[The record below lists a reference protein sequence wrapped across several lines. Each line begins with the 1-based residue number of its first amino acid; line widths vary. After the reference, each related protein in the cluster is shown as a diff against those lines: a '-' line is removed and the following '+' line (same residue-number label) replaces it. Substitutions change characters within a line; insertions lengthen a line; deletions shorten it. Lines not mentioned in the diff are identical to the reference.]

1 MWWGDGIGRGWLERG
16 ERMEGRRYIVAVT
29 AQDRSGI
36 VAGISEAVFE
46 LKGNIEAASQTVH
59 RGYFSM
65 IVLCTFGQTVEEEGV
80 GASIRAKAG
89 EDLHVYVTEQRPVAA
104 AGEVEEQTFIVTAI
118 GPDRP
123 GILQALS
130 GYLAAKRINIADLYC
145 SVEKGDFVVVCEV
158 TIPTGQDVAML
169 QMDLESVGQER
180 GFTVAMQHE
189 NIFKATNQV
198 ESALS
203 GR

>member
-1 MWWGDGIGRGWLERG
+1 
-16 ERMEGRRYIVAVT
+16 MEGRRYIVAVT
-29 AQDRSGI
+29 AQDRAGI
-36 VAGISEAVFE
+36 VAGISEAVFG
-46 LKGNIEAASQTVH
+46 LGGNIEAASQTVH

-65 IVLCTFGQTVEEEGV
+65 IVLCTFAQAMAEEAV
-80 GASIRAKAG
+80 GESIRAKAV

-104 AGEVEEQTFIVTAI
+104 PAGGKEQTFIVTAI

-158 TIPTGQDVAML
+158 TIPLELDVSML
-169 QMDLESVGQER
+169 QLDLEAVGQER
-180 GFTVAMQHE
+180 GFAVAMQHE
-189 NIFKATNQV
+189 NIFVATNRV

>member
-1 MWWGDGIGRGWLERG
+1 
-16 ERMEGRRYIVAVT
+16 MEGRRYIVAVT

>member
-1 MWWGDGIGRGWLERG
+1 VWWGDGIGRGWLERG